1 MQLRITKCSQYQK
14 DSLVWQASFL
24 SKEANLPEKFYFLIS
39 YHKERGEYV
48 HFLRERP
55 VLNWQASGVFAALV
69 RKYLSSAVI
78 TEILADEE
86 AKNLWLPLKHQ
97 AQEWWL
103 HIQHEGAVAVSL
115 INPEGESL
123 IRLGAK
129 GIFTKKK
136 TQELPLA
143 IRASL
148 RNRMDDFVKML
159 ETQEAKPGKIDEPS
173 ESGEGQESLE
183 LSFFQREGRR
193 RLARKL
199 KTVRQA
205 LQKLLK
211 ERTSDEELS
220 LLDKN
225 AKYLQVFLHNVS
237 PGASSLLLN
246 KEEIGEESDLL
257 IPLDKDRSAGQN
269 LSAIF
274 EKLKKE
280 KQSRQVWQS
289 HFAKVEQELLSLEEE
304 LRKFDS
310 TILREDDIAK
320 SLRKFNLTVEKPKP
334 LKSDQSSLPYKIY
347 KSSEGLDILVGKGS
361 HENDEM
367 TKAARSNDHWFH
379 AIGLGGSHIII
390 SAQKNGE
397 LSTKTKREAAILAL
411 HFSKV
416 RKDLGGEVYVTRRRS
431 LTKKKGMPPGLWSVQ
446 QAETFYLTY
455 TEDEL
460 KALLNNR

>member
-24 SKEANLPEKFYFLIS
+24 GKEANLPEKFYLLIS

-69 RKYLSSAVI
+69 RKHLSTAVI
-78 TEILADEE
+78 SEILADEE
-86 AKNLWLPLKHQ
+86 GRNLWLPLKHQ
-97 AQEWWL
+97 AQEWWI
-103 HIQHEGAVAVSL
+103 HIQHEGAVEVSL
-115 INPEGESL
+115 ISPEGESL

-129 GIFTKKK
+129 GIFTKRKI
-136 TQELPLA
+136 QELPIGL
-143 IRASL
+143 RSSL
-148 RNRMDDFVKML
+148 HNRMAEFVKML
-159 ETQEAKPGKIDEPS
+159 DNS
-173 ESGEGQESLE
+173 EQRPKVEQAHATSENKENLE

-205 LQKLLK
+205 LQKLQK
-211 ERTSDEELS
+211 ERTSDEELKV
-220 LLDKN
+220 LEKH
-225 AKYLQVFLHNVS
+225 AQFLQVFIHEVKA
-237 PGASSLLLN
+237 GANSLLLA
-246 KEEIGEESDLL
+246 KESIGEEADLR
-257 IPLDKDRSAGQN
+257 IPLDKERSAGQN

-274 EKLKKE
+274 ERLKKE
-280 KQSRQVWQS
+280 KQSRLVWQN
-289 HFAKVEQELLSLEEE
+289 HLAKVEQELRSLEEE
-304 LRKFDS
+304 IRKFDTS
-310 TILREDDIAK
+310 ILREDEVTK
-320 SLRKFNLTVEKPKP
+320 SLHKFNLSVEKPKAAVK
-334 LKSDQSSLPYKIY
+334 LDQSTLPYKIF
-347 KSSEGLDILVGKGS
+347 KSSEGVDILVGKGS

-379 AIGLGGSHIII
+379 AIGLGGSHIIVP
-390 SAQKNGE
+390 SQKQGV

-416 RKDLGGEVYVTRRRS
+416 RKDLGGEVYVTKRGS

-455 TEDEL
+455 TEEEL
-460 KALLNNR
+460 KALLANR